1 MSDNVNNTNNDSSK
15 KHSVFSIQRTTNN
28 GDGDDNLNFSFNN
41 NYVILS
47 EQDSLIDSADLQ
59 INLDTPQTQISTH
72 EPISHSTPSS
82 ILDQTFNFFNCCG
95 GCSDW

>member
-1 MSDNVNNTNNDSSK
+1 MQ
-15 KHSVFSIQRTTNN
+15 HTTNN

-41 NYVILS
+41 NYVIFS
-47 EQDSLIDSADLQ
+47 GHDSLIDLANLQ
-59 INLDTPQTQISTH
+59 IDSANLQIDLDTPQTQILTH
-72 EPISHSTPSS
+72 EPISTPSS